1 MTTEEILVEFILEND
16 IPLLWLHEVGH
27 KYVNYKR
34 VIDDRTKIAYSKD
47 VDLPSCMTDGFREQ
61 WNLHCNMK
69 RVQGPVRITEVADFI
84 NLKMKLPVR
93 CETLEYVY
101 SSPDGIGYT
110 RDKPKDDG

>member
-16 IPLLWLHEVGH
+16 IPLLWLYEVGH

-34 VIDDRTKIAYSKD
+34 VIDDRTKITYSKD
-47 VDLPSCMTDGFREQ
+47 LSLRDSMVASFREE
-61 WNLHCNMK
+61 WNRRCHIK

-93 CETLEYVY
+93 CENLEYVY
-101 SSPDGIGYT
+101 SSPDGVGYT
-110 RDKPKDDG
+110 WDKPTEE